1 MKMKAMIDVIPQVM
15 GYESSSWALDASP
28 MFFIDVKEKC
38 EDG

>member
-1 MKMKAMIDVIPQVM
+1 MKAMIDVIPQGM
-15 GYESSSWALDASP
+15 GYESSSWALESSP